1 MRTYIYCESFYLP
14 LFGFSFPPHHFFL
27 NFFTTFHLVYSD
39 FFLVGYILTFFYFLF
54 ASESD
59 FCSMILVNT
68 HLRTWMIGTNL
79 GFLLA
84 LVEFKRQL
92 FSCLDNL
99 MGLNYIG
106 EGMGKGK
113 KDGED

>member
-1 MRTYIYCESFYLP
+1 
-14 LFGFSFPPHHFFL
+14 
-27 NFFTTFHLVYSD
+27 
-39 FFLVGYILTFFYFLF
+39 
-54 ASESD
+54 
-59 FCSMILVNT
+59 
-68 HLRTWMIGTNL
+68 MIGTNL

-106 EGMGKGK
+106 EGMRKGK